1 MIHKRQSIHIQ
12 NLLVLNKFLVY
23 NTDQT
28 KEINLQT
35 NNQMIRARLMAFAH
49 RRGPGKTF
57 CPSEIAR
64 QLEPKNWRGLM
75 ELIRFVGQELV
86 EGDFLL
92 CTQKGNPVNPLKATG
107 PIRFGLSPTFLREK

>member
-1 MIHKRQSIHIQ
+1 
-12 NLLVLNKFLVY
+12 LLVLNKFLVY

-35 NNQMIRARLMAFAH
+35 NNQMICARLMAFAH

-75 ELIRFVGQELV
+75 EVIRFVGQELV